1 MKPSLKIRIAL
12 CGKKSVDVIEEIR
25 KSGER
30 LGPAYF
36 SNVLNKRI
44 DTPKAKAILTAAEE
58 IVGEWEKQK
67 KSRKQA

>member
-30 LGPAYF
+30 FYAH
-36 SNVLNKRI
+36 N
-44 DTPKAKAILTAAEE
+44 AE
-58 IVGEWEKQK
+58 
-67 KSRKQA
+67 R